1 MLILFMTIEWF
12 LSYLIYD
19 IKENENAL
27 SPKSGRFFRPHFLE
41 NLKEPIFFR
50 KDFMLI
56 LFMTIEGFL
65 SRLIHDIKDNEN
77 AISPKNQDFF
87 QGPFI
92 SLL

>member
-1 MLILFMTIEWF
+1 
-12 LSYLIYD
+12 
-19 IKENENAL
+19 
-27 SPKSGRFFRPHFLE
+27 
-41 NLKEPIFFR
+41 
-50 KDFMLI
+50 MLI

-92 SLL
+92 S